1 MSRRENRWVD
11 GKVQKQSVFSGSIG
25 GFMNKIER
33 IFCSG
38 LHNLE
43 VGVVYK
49 NLKVVC
55 NLLNLSCNNG
65 GNRVVVKQLLD
76 KYTKYEKDGQ
86 KYIFLEIYFDK
97 VVLNSFDEKLLEV
110 GEVIKPF
117 IYDDRYLVTNYGRV
131 WSNIKCNWLKQT
143 NNPNGYLYCNI
154 GGNSMSVHRAV
165 ALTFVPNPDGFVEVN
180 HKDENKH
187 NNCVDNLE
195 WISKQDNLYYGT
207 RLDRI
212 KVGRNDRSCNSCEK
226 KLKRIISECKDIG
239 MSKRDVEEMI
249 DKVVDEVFSEE

>member
-1 MSRRENRWVD
+1 MS
-11 GKVQKQSVFSGSIG
+11 
-25 GFMNKIER
+25 KIER
-33 IFCSG
+33 IFCNG
-38 LHNLE
+38 LHNLK
-43 VGVVYK
+43 VGVVYR

-55 NLLNLSCNNG
+55 NLLNLSCNDG
-65 GNRVVVKQLLD
+65 GNRVIVKQLLD

-165 ALTFVPNPDGFVEVN
+165 ALTFIPNPDGLAEVN

-207 RLDRI
+207 RMDRI
-212 KVGRNDRSCNSCEK
+212 KVAWNGRSRNSCEK
-226 KLKRIISECKDIG
+226 KLKKIISECKDIG
-239 MSKRDVEEMI
+239 MSKMDVKEMMI
-249 DKVVDEVFSEE
+249 KIVDGVFVESSREQV

>member
-1 MSRRENRWVD
+1 
-11 GKVQKQSVFSGSIG
+11 
-25 GFMNKIER
+25 MNKIER

-55 NLLNLSCNNG
+55 NFLNLSCNNG
-65 GNRVVVKQLLD
+65 GNRVVVKQLLG
-76 KYTKYEKDGQ
+76 KYTKYERDGQ

-97 VVLNSFDEKLLEV
+97 VVLNSFDEKLLET

-131 WSNIKCNWLKQT
+131 WSNIKGDWLKST
-143 NNPNGYLYCNI
+143 DNPNGYLYCNI
-154 GGNSMSVHRAV
+154 GGSSISIHRAV
-165 ALTFVPNPDGFVEVN
+165 ALTYISNPLGLVEVN

-187 NNCVDNLE
+187 NNHVDNLE
-195 WISKQDNLYYGT
+195 WISRRDNLYYGT
-207 RLDRI
+207 RLERI
-212 KVGRNDRSCNSCEK
+212 KICNSYMDR
-226 KLKRIISECKDIG
+226 LRNVIVECKNAG
-239 MSKRDVEEMI
+239 MSRKDVEEMMG
-249 DKVVDEVFSEE
+249 KVVDSVFEINGSEWEVEEG

>member
-1 MSRRENRWVD
+1 
-11 GKVQKQSVFSGSIG
+11 
-25 GFMNKIER
+25 MNKLEH

-43 VGVVYK
+43 VGVVYR
-49 NLKVVC
+49 NLKIVC

-86 KYIFLEIYFDK
+86 KYVFLEIYFDK
-97 VVLNSFDEKLLEV
+97 VVLNSFDEKLLEI
-110 GEVIKPF
+110 GEVVKPF
-117 IYDDRYLVTNYGRV
+117 VYDDRYLVTNYGRV

-154 GGNSMSVHRAV
+154 GGNSMSVHRAA
-165 ALTFVPNPDGFVEVN
+165 ALTFIPNPSGFVEVN

-195 WISKQDNLYYGT
+195 WISRQDNLCYGT
-207 RLDRI
+207 RLERI
-212 KVGRNDRSCNSCEK
+212 KSSKVCGRDDRFRNSCEK
-226 KLKRIISECKDIG
+226 KLKKIIVKCKDVG
-239 MSKRDVEEMI
+239 MSKSDVEDMI
-249 DKVVDEVFSEE
+249 DKVVNEMFSDVC